1 METIRKW
8 FINHYKKIAVV
19 VIILFGVS
27 IHFHRDMNLSETEL
41 KGGIQN
47 RLVWSI
53 KGECFFVR
61 PSSVVSVNQ
70 NVVLVRVEDCDKK

>member
-8 FINHYKKIAVV
+8 FINQYKKIAVAAIIIFV
-19 VIILFGVS
+19 VF
-27 IHFHRDMNLSETEL
+27 IHFHRDMSLSETEL